1 MQTRSSTLFK
11 MPNKMLDTEKERR
24 SESKRITLPKTIPA
38 RMQTRS
44 QSQCSF
50 PLFKVPNKVLDT
62 EMVSQSKRFPLTK
75 KVIKAIPARM
85 QTRSQTLNS
94 SSPLFKMPIKIE
106 SRRALNSP
114 INKPLQES
122 QTKTLHN
129 KGRKAT
135 NPAVKLTKNA
145 TGISQTK
152 ERQFEENRSST
163 KPPEKQSAS
172 KSSGLMNEARIVL
185 KRIDLSSINIIK
197 PAMDINVF
205 NTNFCLRRLI
215 RNVNPNSY
223 YMLKEISS
231 SAVQTIS
238 SDESGN

>member
-62 EMVSQSKRFPLTK
+62 EMERRSQSNRFPLPK
-75 KVIKAIPARM
+75 NVIKAIPARM

-106 SRRALNSP
+106 SRRALN
-114 INKPLQES
+114 KPLEEF
-122 QTKTLHN
+122 QTKTYPN
-129 KGRKAT
+129 KGRKAA

-152 ERQFEENRSST
+152 ELQVDESRSST
-163 KPPEKQSAS
+163 KPPE
-172 KSSGLMNEARIVL
+172 NEARIVL